1 MCTQWVDVGM
11 RCSGVFGTMRKK
23 EADSSGVH
31 FFHIS
36 LPFPLVDEGPW
47 CVLGMNLH
55 VSAKTRVWK
64 DVFQTAESA
73 CLWGGT
79 GTGRVCAPHG

>member
-23 EADSSGVH
+23 EAGSSGVH